1 MTCFESWQ
9 LASCRTWQARTY
21 TSIANKNGLVT
32 VLGGIVLWSNHQITA
47 LPGTPIP
54 SLYNVNKLMLVLQ
67 GPIDLIVVSCPK
79 INHDALVSEEEHHLL
94 VNTKVLA
101 IVFLYLN
108 RLQLEV
114 VHPQDP
120 RTSSTCQQYA
130 KTPIASQTL
139 QL

>member
-67 GPIDLIVVSCPK
+67 GPIDLIVVSCTK

-94 VNTKVLA
+94 
-101 IVFLYLN
+101 
-108 RLQLEV
+108 
-114 VHPQDP
+114 
-120 RTSSTCQQYA
+120 STR
-130 KTPIASQTL
+130 KH
-139 QL
+139 